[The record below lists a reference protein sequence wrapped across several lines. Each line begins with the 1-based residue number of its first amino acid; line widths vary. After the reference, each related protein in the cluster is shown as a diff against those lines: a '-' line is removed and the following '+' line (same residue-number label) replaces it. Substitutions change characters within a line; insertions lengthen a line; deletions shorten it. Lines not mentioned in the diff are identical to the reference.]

1 MGNLFQFIDYRGK
14 TPEKVSSGVKLITAK
29 NVRMGYLKEEPQG
42 FVTEKTYHEWMT
54 RGFPQIGDLL
64 FTTEAPMGNVCLV
77 ENDEPFALAQRTIN
91 LHPFGKQN
99 SLYIMF
105 AIMSGTVQSLISE
118 LATGMTA
125 TGIKAAKLK
134 LVPIPLPPLEEQKR
148 IVAKVDQ
155 LMALCDELEAKLN
168 QAQQNSEKLMEAA
181 VREFLVADLT
191 RNEQGQAKLTS

>member
-1 MGNLFQFIDYRGK
+1 
-14 TPEKVSSGVKLITAK
+14 
-29 NVRMGYLKEEPQG
+29 
-42 FVTEKTYHEWMT
+42 
-54 RGFPQIGDLL
+54 
-64 FTTEAPMGNVCLV
+64 
-77 ENDEPFALAQRTIN
+77 
-91 LHPFGKQN
+91 
-99 SLYIMF
+99 
-105 AIMSGTVQSLISE
+105 
-118 LATGMTA
+118 MTA

-134 LVPIPLPPLEEQKR
+134 LVPIPLPLLEEQKR

>member
-77 ENDEPFALAQRTIN
+77 ENDEPFALA
-91 LHPFGKQN
+91 
-99 SLYIMF
+99 
-105 AIMSGTVQSLISE
+105 
-118 LATGMTA
+118 
-125 TGIKAAKLK
+125 
-134 LVPIPLPPLEEQKR
+134 
-148 IVAKVDQ
+148 
-155 LMALCDELEAKLN
+155 
-168 QAQQNSEKLMEAA
+168 
-181 VREFLVADLT
+181 
-191 RNEQGQAKLTS
+191 